1 MLRGDLIT
9 RLCVL
14 CVVSLNIRTIE
25 KRVVHESRV
34 AHKYWLIGW
43 ENAEEAIAFFF
54 FDTTTE
60 KYY

>member
-25 KRVVHESRV
+25 KRVARGSQIV
-34 AHKYWLIGW
+34 AHWLRKY
-43 ENAEEAIAFFF
+43 
-54 FDTTTE
+54 
-60 KYY
+60 